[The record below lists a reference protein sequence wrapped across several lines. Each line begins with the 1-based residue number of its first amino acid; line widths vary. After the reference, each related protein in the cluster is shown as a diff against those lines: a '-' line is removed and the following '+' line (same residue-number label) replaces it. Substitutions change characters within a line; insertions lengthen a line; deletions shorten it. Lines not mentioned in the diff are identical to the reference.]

1 MNAKSLF
8 LPVLVL
14 STILLTACGN
24 SGANSRSS
32 SSLSTSGG
40 AGIASTSCQL
50 LYNQTETLAG
60 QISQLSAL
68 ELPSTDNCTGTS
80 CEAACSFITNANTVV
95 TDFYRN
101 LTLCDGDAV
110 FSALTD
116 KIAIVESAT
125 FSNGT
130 AIKDLLANSTL
141 LTTVNQVCFGVLSGT
156 VASLNLEVGRLG
168 ASVANLEQLIQ
179 QYSFEGIPGP
189 QGPTGATGPQGPQ
202 GEQGPRGWPGPQGIQ
217 GPEGPQGPTGATG
230 ATGAQ
235 GIQGPQGLTGATGA
249 TGATGPQGP
258 AGPTGATGA
267 TGATG
272 PMGEISG
279 PVHCVCDPAG
289 PPEGRMVCTCTPI
302 Q

>member
-1 MNAKSLF
+1 MKAKSLF
-8 LPVLVL
+8 LPVLIL
-14 STILLTACGN
+14 STILFTACGN
-24 SGANSRSS
+24 SGSNSRSS
-32 SSLSTSGG
+32 SNLSTSGG

-189 QGPTGATGPQGPQ
+189 QGPTGPTGATGVQ

-217 GPEGPQGPTGATG
+217 GPDGPQGPQGTQGP
-230 ATGAQ
+230 Q

-249 TGATGPQGP
+249 TGAQGIQ
-258 AGPTGATGA
+258 GPTGPTGPTGA

-279 PVHCVCDPAG
+279 PVHCVCDPAE
-289 PPEGRMVCTCTPI
+289 PPVGRMVCTCTPI